1 MFEPESEANP
11 SYAIDGVPSQP
22 DPEFFDDDGRP
33 KRTGTIWTSCS
44 HIITAVIGSG
54 VLSLAWAIAQLGWIA
69 GPVMMILFSLV
80 TMYTSSM
87 MSECYRVGDP
97 IFGKRSYTFV
107 DAVRNILGGYH
118 YTVCGIV
125 QYLYLYGSAIG
136 YTIAGPIS
144 MVEIQKSI
152 CHHKSGG
159 KDPCQTSANIHMI
172 SFGVIEIFFSQ
183 ISEFHNTWFLSVIA
197 AVMSFAYSIIGVF
210 LAISLVAK
218 NGTFKGTITGGS
230 SGTESTINKVWG
242 IFQAL
247 GDIAFAYSYSQ
258 ILIEIQDTIKN
269 PPSEVKTMKN
279 ATKVSVVVTTTF
291 YLLCGCMGYA
301 AFGADAPGNLLT
313 GFTTYNP
320 AWVIDLANA
329 AVVIH
334 LVGAYQ
340 VYVQPVFAFIEKAVA
355 KRWPKTKVEHK
366 IPIPGFSYYNLNLF
380 RLVWRTI
387 FVIITTFVAMLIPFF
402 NDVLGFLGAVGF
414 WPLTVFYPVEM
425 YIKQKKIPKWGT
437 KWICLQSIS
446 LICFIISA
454 LAAVGS
460 LTSIGLDLKKYKLF
474 SSGT

>member
-1 MFEPESEANP
+1 
-11 SYAIDGVPSQP
+11 
-22 DPEFFDDDGRP
+22 
-33 KRTGTIWTSCS
+33 
-44 HIITAVIGSG
+44 
-54 VLSLAWAIAQLGWIA
+54 
-69 GPVMMILFSLV
+69 
-80 TMYTSSM
+80 
-87 MSECYRVGDP
+87 
-97 IFGKRSYTFV
+97 
-107 DAVRNILGGYH
+107 
-118 YTVCGIV
+118 
-125 QYLYLYGSAIG
+125 
-136 YTIAGPIS
+136 
-144 MVEIQKSI
+144 
-152 CHHKSGG
+152 
-159 KDPCQTSANIHMI
+159 
-172 SFGVIEIFFSQ
+172 
-183 ISEFHNTWFLSVIA
+183 
-197 AVMSFAYSIIGVF
+197 
-210 LAISLVAK
+210 
-218 NGTFKGTITGGS
+218 
-230 SGTESTINKVWG
+230 
-242 IFQAL
+242 
-247 GDIAFAYSYSQ
+247 
-258 ILIEIQDTIKN
+258 
-269 PPSEVKTMKN
+269 MKN